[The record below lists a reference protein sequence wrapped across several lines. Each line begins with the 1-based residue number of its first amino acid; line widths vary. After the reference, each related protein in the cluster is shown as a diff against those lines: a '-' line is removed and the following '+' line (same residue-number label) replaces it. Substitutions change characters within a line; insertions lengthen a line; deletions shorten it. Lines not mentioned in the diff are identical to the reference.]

1 MACFKDSGLQ
11 EYLEQ
16 SEPSPLR
23 RTVEARLASCAGC
36 RATFKRAMATHR
48 RVNAWLGRLTV
59 GSGATGMDSNAALTR
74 VLIRADVSN
83 MFRSDP
89 GVRWNFKALAT
100 SFLFQGATVAILVLL
115 GTSQAVRTKVTQM
128 TLIAPPPPVKQPKPL
143 RSNAGAGGGQHS
155 PLPPLKG
162 SLPKPAL
169 RVFTP
174 PLVPIDH
181 PALAM
186 DASLIAPPD
195 AWATPTGAIGNP
207 LGVFNGG
214 APGNR
219 GGIGGDGSIGVGG
232 SAGPGAGNG
241 VDGYIVG
248 RGIAAPSV
256 LRRVDPEYSEEA
268 RKAKYSG
275 AVMLSIV
282 VNTDGR
288 ADNIRVVKSLGM
300 GLDEKAIE
308 AVERWRFRP
317 GTKDGTPVPVRA
329 QIEVNF
335 RLL

>member
-1 MACFKDSGLQ
+1 M
-11 EYLEQ
+11 
-16 SEPSPLR
+16 
-23 RTVEARLASCAGC
+23 VEARLTSCARC
-36 RATFKRAMATHR
+36 RATFDRVMSTHR
-48 RVNAWLGRLTV
+48 RVNTWLGRLTV
-59 GSGATGMDSNAALTR
+59 SSASVEVDSNAALAR
-74 VLIRADVSN
+74 VLARAEAGN

-89 GVRWNFKALAT
+89 GVPWNFKALAT
-100 SFLFQGATVAILVLL
+100 SFLLQGAAVAILMLL
-115 GTSQAVRTKVTQM
+115 GTSQVVRTKMTQM
-128 TLIAPPPPVKQPKPL
+128 TLIAPTPPLKQPKPL

-162 SLPKPAL
+162 PLPKPAL

-174 PLVPIDH
+174 LLVPIEH
-181 PALAM
+181 PALVM

-195 AWATPTGAIGNP
+195 AWAAPNSAIGNP

-219 GGIGGDGSIGVGG
+219 GGIGGDGGVGVGG
-232 SAGPGAGNG
+232 PGGPGAGNG
-241 VDGYIVG
+241 LDGYSVG
-248 RGIAAPSV
+248 RGITAPSV
-256 LRRVDPEYSEEA
+256 LSRVEPEYSEEA

-275 AVMLSIV
+275 AVMLAIV

-288 ADNIRVVKSLGM
+288 ADNIKVIKSIGM

-317 GTKDGTPVPVRA
+317 GTKDGVPVRVRA